1 MLTGQHGVCRLINMA
16 STQNT
21 TQTRAQEAAMFA
33 NITTATLI
41 SMNVTYLRE
50 YRANP
55 TAGNLQAVK
64 DSDAE
69 LSRRGA

>member
-1 MLTGQHGVCRLINMA
+1 
-16 STQNT
+16 
-21 TQTRAQEAAMFA
+21 MFA
-33 NITTATLI
+33 NIPTATLI
-41 SMNVTYLRE
+41 SMNITYLRE
-50 YRANP
+50 YRTNP